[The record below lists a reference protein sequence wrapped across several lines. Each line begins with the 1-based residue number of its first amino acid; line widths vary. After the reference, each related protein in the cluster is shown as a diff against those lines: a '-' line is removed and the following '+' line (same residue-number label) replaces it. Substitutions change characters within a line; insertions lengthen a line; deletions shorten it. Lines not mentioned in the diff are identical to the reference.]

1 MRPVR
6 VLRKIM
12 TDFKVTS
19 ESSHSETESVA
30 VCVNVNTLGYV
41 RIAGGEQYISSAA
54 RSDFVKVICVERNR
68 KAVGAKLD
76 PLIHLAALNTNVFVG
91 NGIDIS
97 GVSVVDIRLYENYG
111 NLSGNILI
119 SYGDF
124 FSRGIFPGRCLGHLY
139 GVVAGGA
146 PCGHITGK
154 LAEIH
159 VIEPYR
165 TGLVGGDAD
174 GLSNVTV
181 SVYLRLVKLDIV
193 DIKRRKTY
201 IFYKESFSDSVIG
214 IGDVNSAG
222 EIVKLI
228 GGNG

>member
-6 VLRKIM
+6 VLRKIVIYRKI
-12 TDFKVTS
+12 TGYA
-19 ESSHSETESVA
+19 SHSETEHSA

-41 RIAGGEQYISSAA
+41 RIARGEQYISSAA
-54 RSDFVKVICVERNR
+54 RSDFIKVIGVERNR
-68 KAVGAKLD
+68 KAVGAKLY
-76 PLIHLAALNTNVFVG
+76 PLIHLAALNIIGFVG

-97 GVSVVDIRLYENYG
+97 GVSVVDIRLYESYG

-119 SYGDF
+119 SYGNF
-124 FSRGIFPGRCLGHLY
+124 FSRGIFPGRCLGHPY

-146 PCGHITGK
+146 ACGHIAGK

-214 IGDVNSAG
+214 IGGVNAAG